1 MWVIS
6 YTCRRYV
13 ADFSL
18 GCAHLVQLQGFI
30 ERDYHRRMGSMRS
43 GSYVALVT
51 PFTPLGG
58 IDLPAVA
65 RLLAHHEASSST
77 GVVLAGTN
85 GEGVSLSGPEKRE
98 LVEFAV
104 QHAGGLD
111 VVCGLATCSITEAVW
126 LSRRAQEAGAVAS
139 LAMPPFYFRSASE
152 EGIEIWYRLLL
163 EGSALPCILYN
174 FPANVGFALSPGLV
188 SRLFETEHVIGIK
201 DSSGDPASLAGYLE
215 AAGPFGK
222 QVFVGDER
230 LILDCLR
237 GGGSGTVS
245 GLANSYARLVARLAN
260 EGTEELQSVVNEAYA
275 AIKKHPQPAV
285 HKHVLAC
292 RGLPGG
298 QLRPPLVELKEAAK
312 REVAMFVETF
322 GWE

>member
-1 MWVIS
+1 MR
-6 YTCRRYV
+6 T
-13 ADFSL
+13 
-18 GCAHLVQLQGFI
+18 
-30 ERDYHRRMGSMRS
+30 GSF
-43 GSYVALVT
+43 VALVT
-51 PFTPLGG
+51 PFTPLGA
-58 IDLPAVA
+58 IDLPAVS
-65 RLLAHHEASSST
+65 RLLAHHEASGTT

-111 VVCGLATCSITEAVW
+111 VVCGLATCSLTEAVW
-126 LSRRAQEAGAVAS
+126 LSRRAHEAGAVAS
-139 LAMPPFYFRSASE
+139 LAMPPFYFKSATE
-152 EGIEIWYRLLL
+152 AGIEAWYRELLA
-163 EGSALPCILYN
+163 GSALPCILYN
-174 FPANVGFALSPGLV
+174 FPINVGFALSPALV
-188 SRLFETEHVIGIK
+188 ERLFETEHVVGIK
-201 DSSGDPASLAGYLE
+201 DSSGDPASLAAYLG
-215 AAGPFGK
+215 AAEKFGK

-230 LILDCLR
+230 LITSCLR

-245 GLANSYARLVARLAN
+245 GLANSYPRLVSRLAN
-260 EGTEELQSVVNEAYA
+260 EGSDELQQIADEAYA

-298 QLRPPLVELKEAAK
+298 SLRPPLVELADSAK

>member
-1 MWVIS
+1 
-6 YTCRRYV
+6 
-13 ADFSL
+13 
-18 GCAHLVQLQGFI
+18 
-30 ERDYHRRMGSMRS
+30 MRS
-43 GSYVALVT
+43 GSFVALVT
-51 PFTPLGG
+51 PFTPLGA
-58 IDLPAVA
+58 IDLPAVL
-65 RLLAHHEASSST
+65 RLLAHHEERGTT

-126 LSRRAQEAGAVAS
+126 LSRRAQEAGAIAT
-139 LAMPPFYFRSASE
+139 LATPPFYFRTATQ
-152 EGIEIWYRLLL
+152 EGVEAWFRALLQD
-163 EGSALPCILYN
+163 ATIPCILYN
-174 FPANVGFALSPGLV
+174 FPANTGIALSPELV
-188 SRLFETEHVIGIK
+188 ARLFEMDHVIGIK
-201 DSSGDPASLAGYLE
+201 DSSGDVASLNAYLE
-215 AAGPFGK
+215 VAIPRGK

-230 LILDCLR
+230 LISDCLA

-245 GLANSYARLVARLAN
+245 GLANSYPRLVSRLAN
-260 EGTEELQSVVNEAYA
+260 TPSEELQQVTNEAYA

-285 HKHVLAC
+285 HKHVLAA

-298 QLRPPLVELKEAAK
+298 GMRPPLTELSDAAK

>member
-1 MWVIS
+1 VR
-6 YTCRRYV
+6 T
-13 ADFSL
+13 
-18 GCAHLVQLQGFI
+18 
-30 ERDYHRRMGSMRS
+30 GSF
-43 GSYVALVT
+43 VALVT
-51 PFTPLGG
+51 PFTPLGT
-58 IDLPAVA
+58 IDFPAVA
-65 RLLAHHEASSST
+65 RLLAYHESAGTT

-111 VVCGLATCSITEAVW
+111 VVCGLATCSLTEAIW
-126 LSRRAQEAGAVAS
+126 LSKRAHEAGAIAS
-139 LAMPPFYFRSASE
+139 LAMPPFYFKAAE
-152 EGIEIWYRLLL
+152 EGIEAWYRALVSA
-163 EGSALPCILYN
+163 SALPCILYN
-174 FPANVGFALSPGLV
+174 FPSNVGFALSPELV
-188 SRLFETEHVIGIK
+188 RRLFETEHVVGVK
-201 DSSGDPASLAGYLE
+201 DSSGDRASLEAYLD
-215 AAGPFGK
+215 AAKSVGK

-230 LILDCLR
+230 LVVECLR

-245 GLANSYARLVARLAN
+245 GLANSYPRLVGRLAN
-260 EGTEELQSVVNEAYA
+260 EGTDELQTVTNEAYA

-298 QLRPPLVELKEAAK
+298 QLRAPLIDLNDASK
-312 REVAMFVETF
+312 REVAMFIETF

>member
-1 MWVIS
+1 M
-6 YTCRRYV
+6 
-13 ADFSL
+13 
-18 GCAHLVQLQGFI
+18 
-30 ERDYHRRMGSMRS
+30 
-43 GSYVALVT
+43 
-51 PFTPLGG
+51 
-58 IDLPAVA
+58 
-65 RLLAHHEASSST
+65 LAFHEAAGTT

-98 LVEFAV
+98 LVEFAI

-111 VVCGLATCSITEAVW
+111 VVCGLATCSLTEAVW
-126 LSRRAQEAGAVAS
+126 LSRRAYEAGAIAS
-139 LAMPPFYFRSASE
+139 LAMPPFYFKGATE
-152 EGIEIWYRLLL
+152 QGIEAWFRALL

-174 FPANVGFALSPGLV
+174 FPQNIGFALSSNLA
-188 SRLFETEHVIGIK
+188 SRLFETEHVVGIK
-201 DSSGDPASLAGYLE
+201 DSSGDKSSLGTYLE
-215 AAGPFGK
+215 AAKPFGK

-245 GLANSYARLVARLAN
+245 GLANSYPRLVSRLAN
-260 EGTEELQSVVNEAYA
+260 EGTEELQHVADEAYA

-298 QLRPPLVELKEAAK
+298 SLRAPLVELDDALK
-312 REVAMFVETF
+312 REVSMFVETF